1 MKLTFLYMTNSFV
14 DEATCCDFI
23 FNPCSYYFI
32 TPGHLINQQQ
42 HRLPFFLVIWLTR
55 DIRKWDNAAFITTRY
70 SEISNFWLQVG
81 KSRKMPVFPLDIL
94 SWVTVHNEFSLSELI
109 FSELSWTLGSRG
121 FPRFQLFWTRHIY
134 QQEMNGEMYNA
145 PPSRLSTNRVYVVSL
160 RHRLLN
166 WSSRNPF

>member
-23 FNPCSYYFI
+23 LNPCSYYFI

-55 DIRKWDNAAFITTRY
+55 DIRKWDNAAFMTTGH
-70 SEISNFWLQVG
+70 SEISDFWLQVG
-81 KSRKMPVFPLDIL
+81 KSWKIVSD
-94 SWVTVHNEFSLSELI
+94 LI
-109 FSELSWTLGSRG
+109 FQVGWPFTTNFLCRNSVFFELYWTLGSRG
-121 FPRFQLFWTRHIY
+121 FPRFQLFWTWHIY

-160 RHRLLN
+160 RHRSLN
-166 WSSRNPF
+166 